1 MMRSLFAGVA
11 GLKTH
16 QIKMDVIGNNIANVN
31 TVGYKSQSINFAE
44 LMYQTTQS
52 ASGPNADT
60 GRAGTNAKQ
69 IGLGT
74 VSAAITTNM
83 SAQGSSQNTGNAFDL
98 RISGDAFFVVNGG
111 SGNLFTRDGSFY
123 VDAAGNLAMS
133 SNGYNVMGW
142 QVDENGDIVQD
153 NVSKLQILKAENM
166 TSAPQVTSRA
176 NMSGIIDKMDPQV
189 MGDGKIVNLQIY
201 DNLGYS
207 YTARF
212 LIQNTDDD
220 GMYTVTLDDLR
231 DANND
236 SII

>member
-98 RISGDAFFVVNGG
+98 RISGDAFFIVNGG

-123 VDAAGNLAMS
+123 VF
-133 SNGYNVMGW
+133 
-142 QVDENGDIVQD
+142 ID
-153 NVSKLQILKAENM
+153 NVRPGTKYKDTCISELWAW
-166 TSAPQVTSRA
+166 
-176 NMSGIIDKMDPQV
+176 
-189 MGDGKIVNLQIY
+189 
-201 DNLGYS
+201 
-207 YTARF
+207 
-212 LIQNTDDD
+212 
-220 GMYTVTLDDLR
+220 
-231 DANND
+231 
-236 SII
+236 